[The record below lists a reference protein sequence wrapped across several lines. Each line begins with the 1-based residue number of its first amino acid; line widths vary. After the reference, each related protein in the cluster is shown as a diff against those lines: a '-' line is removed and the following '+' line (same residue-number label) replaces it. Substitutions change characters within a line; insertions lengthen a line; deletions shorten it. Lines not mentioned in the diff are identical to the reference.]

1 MRILHPC
8 FECMIQFLLSSGQ
21 VMDMSVTAKKLFK
34 QSEYLDN
41 IQWAKYANLI
51 PMFLRGNYVH
61 KILHI

>member
-1 MRILHPC
+1 
-8 FECMIQFLLSSGQ
+8 MIQFLLSSGQ